1 MNFDLT
7 ITFAVILSITSIISP
22 IIVTKINNNHQ
33 LTIKRY
39 ENQEL
44 AKREAIIEFIN
55 ATSEC
60 IAYNGKLSGNE
71 FKTFQKSANKLL
83 LYFPDID
90 IKILDNIQEALMK
103 PNVNTKNNDLRPLI
117 IKLSKQLTEI

>member
-1 MNFDLT
+1 MEFDLT
-7 ITFAVILSITSIISP
+7 ITFAVILGIASIISP
-22 IIVTKINNNHQ
+22 IIVTKINNNYQ

-39 ENQEL
+39 ESQDL
-44 AKREAIIEFIN
+44 AKRQAIIDFIN

-60 IAYNGKLSGNE
+60 IAYDRRLTGNE
-71 FKTFQKSANKLL
+71 FKAFQKSANKLL

-90 IKILDNIQEALMK
+90 IKILDSIQESLME

-117 IKLSKQLTEI
+117 IKLSKQLKDI